1 MNESEDIPQEPP
13 TVYIGKKNM
22 SYYINVCLKLFEKK
36 NNKQVIVEGMGSN
49 IKKAVDVANFLRFI
63 YKTTR
68 INIEDISIDLVE
80 GEVVRG
86 LPKKVSRIRITLS
99 RE

>member
-1 MNESEDIPQEPP
+1 MSQPEESQQETP
-13 TVYIGKKNM
+13 TVYIGRKNM
-22 SYYINVCLKLFEKK
+22 SYYINVCLKLFDK
-36 NNKQVIVEGMGSN
+36 NHPRVVVEGMGQN

-63 YKTTR
+63 YKTSK

-86 LPKKVSRIRITLS
+86 LPKKISRIRITLS

>member
-1 MNESEDIPQEPP
+1 MNGDENLTEEPP
-13 TVYIGKKNM
+13 TVYVGKKNM
-22 SYYINVCLKLFEKK
+22 SYYINVCLKLLEKK
-36 NNKQVIVEGMGSN
+36 NNRQVVIEGMGSN

-63 YKTTR
+63 YKTTK

-86 LPKKVSRIRITLS
+86 LPKKISRIRIVIS